1 MIFFLLSSSTDYFK
15 IKIDEKTFSSFSQLV
30 CLTCSFIFELV
41 IKNVNTVHHNTILPS
56 TLKYGKK
63 KERKNNQKE
72 KLLDMD
78 D

>member
-1 MIFFLLSSSTDYFK
+1 MSICLLSSSTDYFK
-15 IKIDEKTFSSFSQLV
+15 IKIDEKTFSSLSQIV

-56 TLKYGKK
+56 TLKYEK
-63 KERKNNQKE
+63 KERNKNDQKE
-72 KLLDMD
+72 KLLDID